1 MMSIIILV
9 GAYRYYAGLAERFG
23 KTKWYFGLLAIGIY
37 LGFQIFF
44 LVTYDIFMVFSNPN
58 YLNENNYSGFSGI
71 NIISWLFA
79 IGAVYGVYKILE
91 NKFKKEVS
99 KSQVWEIEE
108 IGAEEKKNIL

>member
-1 MMSIIILV
+1 MSIIIF
-9 GAYRYYAGLAERFG
+9 A
-23 KTKWYFGLLAIGIY
+23 GIY
-37 LGFQIFF
+37 HYFAVMANKNGKKKWHFGVFGIAVYIVFQLSFLYLYKIFTEF
-44 LVTYDIFMVFSNPN
+44 NKPNIF
-58 YLNENNYSGFSGI
+58 NENNYNSFSVI